1 MSNPINNKITQE
13 AKKQLKTK
21 SENQRSSPKNEK
33 QHMNKLKKKP

>member
-13 AKKQLKTK
+13 TKKQVKTK

-33 QHMNKLKKKP
+33 VNMNKLKKKP